1 MITGCVDFRPD
12 RRSGDRGMLELPGP
26 GAFAP
31 RGSVP
36 EGVQERLS

>member
-1 MITGCVDFRPD
+1 MITGCEDFRPE
-12 RRSGDRGMLELPGP
+12 RRSDGRGMLELPGP

-31 RGSVP
+31 GESVP